1 MASELPNRHRA
12 LADPSRERVLAALVE
27 ARKPLDAAELARRVG
42 LHANTV
48 RFHLGRL
55 AEAGLV
61 ASTLEARSRP
71 GRPHVLYEPTAEAG
85 EPAEDYR
92 FLARML
98 ATALE
103 AGPDPER
110 QAERAGDRW
119 GRFLIER
126 RAPDEPVAAAEA
138 TEEVVR
144 LLADQGFAPEHD
156 NGDVRMCRCP
166 FKDLAESHGR
176 VICALHLGMLRG
188 ALEELRAPVQV
199 VALRPFAEP
208 GVCVVELEAP
218 RGAAGDGGGAEAAAS
233 SSAGA

>member
-1 MASELPNRHRA
+1 MGSELPTRHRA

-27 ARKPLDAAELARRVG
+27 AREPLDAAELARRVG

-85 EPAEDYR
+85 EPVEDYR

-103 AGPDPER
+103 AGPEPSARRSTPARDGAATSSSGARPTSPCPPTR
-110 QAERAGDRW
+110 RHGRSSGCSPTRASRPS
-119 GRFLIER
+119 
-126 RAPDEPVAAAEA
+126 APATACACAAARSRTWPSRTA
-138 TEEVVR
+138 
-144 LLADQGFAPEHD
+144 
-156 NGDVRMCRCP
+156 
-166 FKDLAESHGR
+166 R
-176 VICALHLGMLRG
+176 VICALHLGLLRG

-199 VALRPFAEP
+199 EALRPFAEP
-208 GVCVVELEAP
+208 GICVVDFAP
-218 RGAAGDGGGAEAAAS
+218 
-233 SSAGA
+233 SA

>member
-1 MASELPNRHRA
+1 MGSELPTRHRA

-27 ARKPLDAAELARRVG
+27 AREPLDAAKLARRVG

-85 EPAEDYR
+85 EPVEDYR

-103 AGPDPER
+103 AGPEPER
-110 QAERAGDRW
+110 QAEHAGEGW
-119 GRFLIER
+119 GRYLIER
-126 RAPDEPVAAAEA
+126 RAPDEPVSADEAAREI
-138 TEEVVR
+138 ER
-144 LLADQGFAPEHD
+144 LLADQGFAPERA
-156 NGDVRMCRCP
+156 GDGVRMCRCP
-166 FKDLAESHGR
+166 FKDLAESHGG
-176 VICALHLGMLRG
+176 VICALHLGLLRG

-199 VALRPFAEP
+199 EALRPFAEP
-208 GVCVVELEAP
+208 GICVVDFAP
-218 RGAAGDGGGAEAAAS
+218 
-233 SSAGA
+233 SA